1 MDEQRK
7 ILGYY
12 DREEDSM
19 ASTSNTVQT
28 AVETIFRMRR
38 ESPVPPDF
46 DWEKAREE
54 AVLEKYGHFIE
65 CFGSVTNLKHPQDR
79 R

>member
-1 MDEQRK
+1 MYRQEHLRQVLDTAQSGL
-7 ILGYY
+7 LGI
-12 DREEDSM
+12 
-19 ASTSNTVQT
+19 A
-28 AVETIFRMRR
+28 ETILRMRQ

-46 DWEKAREE
+46 DWENAREE
-54 AVLEKYGHFIE
+54 AMLEKYGHFIE

>member
-1 MDEQRK
+1 MDEQSK
-7 ILGYY
+7 IFGYY
-12 DREEDSM
+12 DRVEDSM
-19 ASTSNTVQT
+19 ASASNAVQ
-28 AVETIFRMRR
+28 AAETILRMRQ
-38 ESPVPPDF
+38 ESPVPLDF

>member
-1 MDEQRK
+1 
-7 ILGYY
+7 
-12 DREEDSM
+12 M
-19 ASTSNTVQT
+19 ASTSNTVQ
-28 AVETIFRMRR
+28 AAETILRMRQ

-46 DWEKAREE
+46 DWENAREE
-54 AVLEKYGHFIE
+54 AMLEKYGHFIE